1 MADKAID
8 FSISRMDGKNAFLF
22 PLILIQILSQ
32 MIAAEF
38 QIIQEADRKFM
49 LRDRQHILYVLAV
62 IFYTYEYVSILYHE
76 VWQTKRRSQSA
87 LTSS

>member
-8 FSISRMDGKNAFLF
+8 FSICRMDGKNAFLF
-22 PLILIQILSQ
+22 LLILIQILSQ

-38 QIIQEADRKFM
+38 QMIQEADRKFM
-49 LRDRQHILYVLAV
+49 LRDRQQILYVLAF
-62 IFYTYEYVSILYHE
+62 IFYTYAYVSILYYE
-76 VWQTKRRSQSA
+76 VWQTKRKSQSA